1 MCLAVPGKIL
11 TIDDAAGLRQAR
23 VQFGGITRI
32 ASLELVPEAQVGDY
46 VLVHVG
52 FAISRI
58 DEKEAMQTLA
68 DLETMARLADEL
80 GPEEAAEDDVRTNEI
95 RR

>member
-11 TIDDAAGLRQAR
+11 SIDDAGGLRQAR
-23 VQFGGITRI
+23 VQFGGITRA

-58 DEKEAMQTLA
+58 DEKEARQTLE
-68 DLETMARLADEL
+68 DLETMARLSEEL
-80 GPEEAAEDDVRTNEI
+80 GPDEASGRE
-95 RR
+95 

>member
-23 VQFGGITRI
+23 VQFGGITRV
-32 ASLELVPEAQVGDY
+32 ASLELVPEAEVGDY

-58 DEKEAMQTLA
+58 DEKEAMQTIA

-80 GPEEAAEDDVRTNEI
+80 GPEEAGQEGQ
-95 RR
+95 

>member
-80 GPEEAAEDDVRTNEI
+80 GPDEAAEDDVRTNEI

>member
-11 TIDDAAGLRQAR
+11 TIDAAGLRQAR
-23 VQFGGITRI
+23 VQFGGITRV
-32 ASLELVPEAQVGDY
+32 ASLELVPEAEVGDY

-80 GPEEAAEDDVRTNEI
+80 GPEEAGQEGQ
-95 RR
+95 

>member
-11 TIDDAAGLRQAR
+11 SITGDDPMLRTGK
-23 VQFGGITRI
+23 VSFGGIVKEV
-32 ASLELVPEAQVGDY
+32 SLAYVPEAQVNDY

-58 DEKEAMQTLA
+58 DEA
-68 DLETMARLADEL
+68 
-80 GPEEAAEDDVRTNEI
+80 EAAEVFEILKEMDELEGLDDEI
-95 RR
+95 PR

>member
-11 TIDDAAGLRQAR
+11 SITGDDPMLRTGK
-23 VQFGGITRI
+23 VSLGGIVKEV
-32 ASLELVPEAQVGDY
+32 SLAYVPEAQVDDY

-58 DEKEAMQTLA
+58 DEA
-68 DLETMARLADEL
+68 
-80 GPEEAAEDDVRTNEI
+80 EAAEVFEILKEMDELEGLDDEI
-95 RR
+95 PR